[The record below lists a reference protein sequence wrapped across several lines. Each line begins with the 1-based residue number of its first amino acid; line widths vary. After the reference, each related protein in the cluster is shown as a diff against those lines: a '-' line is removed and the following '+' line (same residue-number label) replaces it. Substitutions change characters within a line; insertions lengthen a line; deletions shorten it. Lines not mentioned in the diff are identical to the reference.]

1 MKLKPIYLLL
11 ATVIISWLGATA
23 NAQTIADLARRE
35 RERKKGDESKAV
47 LTNATAAAAK
57 ASQSTSVTTGTPPAA
72 DKDKG
77 KDKES
82 QAAGAKPAAPGV
94 QTDNKGRDEKYWRA
108 AFDKA
113 REEVKRAQGKVTV
126 LDLKMNDLTSQ
137 LYREGRYNRE
147 MDIREQ
153 IAKTQQE
160 QATAREE
167 LDGSQKKLSDLEDE
181 LRRSGGPPGWAR

>member
-1 MKLKPIYLLL
+1 MDQFHGNRSQGQTDRAIRQQPARYHDVLITRRAFFHGSGCSEATTMKLKPIYLLL

-57 ASQSTSVTTGTPPAA
+57 ASQSSSVTTGNPPAA

-113 REEVKRAQGKVTV
+113 R
-126 LDLKMNDLTSQ
+126 
-137 LYREGRYNRE
+137 
-147 MDIREQ
+147 
-153 IAKTQQE
+153 
-160 QATAREE
+160 
-167 LDGSQKKLSDLEDE
+167 
-181 LRRSGGPPGWAR
+181 